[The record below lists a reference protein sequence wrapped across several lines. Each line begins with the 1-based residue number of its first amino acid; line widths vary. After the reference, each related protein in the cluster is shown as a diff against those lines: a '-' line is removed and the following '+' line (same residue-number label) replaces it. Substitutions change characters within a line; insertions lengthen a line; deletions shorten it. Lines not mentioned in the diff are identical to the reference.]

1 MYFVLWKII
10 SQNIILHS
18 ADAVKRHS
26 QYSTFLSQISIF
38 LKETLYYLWVQVSCI
53 SCHRSAF
60 FIDTAVIFLNIKVVT
75 GLLVTDR
82 DGNQAP
88 VPVEKRFEIAQSTGI
103 VYLQAY
109 QILLS
114 MVVWLSDICA
124 DILSVSAS
132 KLLETRSNVGEEET
146 AESVAS
152 FHGEE

>member
-1 MYFVLWKII
+1 M
-10 SQNIILHS
+10 
-18 ADAVKRHS
+18 
-26 QYSTFLSQISIF
+26 
-38 LKETLYYLWVQVSCI
+38 
-53 SCHRSAF
+53 
-60 FIDTAVIFLNIKVVT
+60 VT

-88 VPVEKRFEIAQSTGI
+88 VPVEKTFEIAQSTGI

-124 DILSVSAS
+124 DMLSVSAS
-132 KLLETRSNVGEEET
+132 KLQETRSNVGEEET

>member
-1 MYFVLWKII
+1 M
-10 SQNIILHS
+10 
-18 ADAVKRHS
+18 
-26 QYSTFLSQISIF
+26 
-38 LKETLYYLWVQVSCI
+38 
-53 SCHRSAF
+53 
-60 FIDTAVIFLNIKVVT
+60 VT

-124 DILSVSAS
+124 DMLSVSAS
-132 KLLETRSNVGEEET
+132 KLQETRSNVGEEET

>member
-1 MYFVLWKII
+1 M
-10 SQNIILHS
+10 HS

-38 LKETLYYLWVQVSCI
+38 FLKKHFITFGYKFHAYLATVAPSSLTQQL
-53 SCHRSAF
+53 F
-60 FIDTAVIFLNIKVVT
+60 FLNIKVVT